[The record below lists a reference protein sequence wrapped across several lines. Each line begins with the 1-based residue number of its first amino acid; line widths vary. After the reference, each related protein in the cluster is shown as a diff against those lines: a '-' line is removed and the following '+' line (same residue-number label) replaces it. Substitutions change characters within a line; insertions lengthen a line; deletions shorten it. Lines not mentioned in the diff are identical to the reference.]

1 MFEQALRAK
10 RQAPPAQPDR
20 GRGTGLSESEVL
32 CPYCLETIQLD
43 LGALYVTDSRMQY
56 QPLNLAGVSKLRRQD
71 VMRGAVQKCTAD
83 PTFPNTSSPS
93 RT

>member
-1 MFEQALRAK
+1 M
-10 RQAPPAQPDR
+10 
-20 GRGTGLSESEVL
+20 L